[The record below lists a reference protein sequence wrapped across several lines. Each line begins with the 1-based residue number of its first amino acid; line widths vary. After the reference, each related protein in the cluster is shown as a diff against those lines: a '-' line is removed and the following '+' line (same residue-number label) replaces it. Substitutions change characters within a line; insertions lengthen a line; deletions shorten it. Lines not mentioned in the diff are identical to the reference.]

1 MSQGGSPAGGSLFQQ
16 MYSVQQQQLQQQQQ
30 MAQQQGYGDPSIPPP
45 SLPSSPPQQQ
55 QQQQQQYAGAQGGAY
70 GQGSYA
76 PPPPSAYGGFN
87 AYPPQQQQMPPPQYN
102 TYAQAPPPP
111 PPPMFQPPVQDD
123 DYYKGFHDGVVRPS
137 GPVWGNAVSWLV
149 PLVVNV
155 AFFVGP
161 VWYFRRRYMQ
171 AMSGAAGSAAGGKGG
186 AASNPMSGLMD
197 MMNPMKSKNFRTE
210 VKGTSF
216 KDVIGIPEAKE
227 DLKQYVDFLKEPAKF
242 TRLGARLPKGCLLTG
257 QPGTGKT
264 LLARA
269 VAGEASTPFFSCS
282 GADFIEIFG
291 GSGPKRVRELFEE
304 AKKAAPCVVFIDEID
319 AIGSRNQGGRSMG
332 GGGSSEENRTI
343 NQLLAELDGLTSKEA
358 IVVIAA
364 TNYPE
369 AIDKAL
375 LREGR
380 FDRKVNIPMPDQKA
394 RCELFEFYLNRV
406 ITGDPNCKPKVQVF
420 KTRAEGEKANSGN
433 SGNSGN
439 SSNSS
444 SGAGEASKSS
454 PSNAGAA
461 PDTTTK
467 TLVSEDAAPES
478 IKVIPGVSNKDYAA
492 VLSDR
497 TPGVSPAQISTIVNE
512 GALNAAM
519 NGKDVV
525 PLDVLQDSIDDVLI
539 GKKHRQR
546 MSATSLHRTAYHEV
560 GHCIMA
566 WVNPLQKDVIK
577 LSIIPRGRAGGYT
590 QQVQDEAMEP
600 HTDEF
605 LFSQL
610 CVLMGGRAAER
621 IFEKDISIGAM
632 DDLQRATRLAME
644 KLLKYG
650 MSKTIGQLAF
660 KPNDKNDGRA
670 WMTWSENLH
679 AKVEAEARALVEA
692 AYVHT
697 EKTLLAHKEQHQKL
711 AELLLS
717 KKELDKADIT
727 GVLGTRP
734 VAKA

>member
-1 MSQGGSPAGGSLFQQ
+1 MNQNGTGAGASLFQQ
-16 MYSVQQQQLQQQQQ
+16 MYSLQQQQQ
-30 MAQQQGYGDPSIPPP
+30 QLLQMPDQQPYGGQFPAPPA
-45 SLPSSPPQQQ
+45 PPQQQ
-55 QQQQQQYAGAQGGAY
+55 RSHQSGANVQSVYA
-70 GQGSYA
+70 A
-76 PPPPSAYGGFN
+76 PQPSVTVQPATFTGYN
-87 AYPPQQQQMPPPQYN
+87 YPPQQIVPPQYN
-102 TYAQAPPPP
+102 SYTPQVPASIPSVYQT
-111 PPPMFQPPVQDD
+111 PVKDD

-137 GPVWGNAVSWLV
+137 GPVWGNAVSWVV
-149 PLVVNV
+149 PLAVNL

-161 VWYFRRRYMQ
+161 IWYFRRKYMH
-171 AMSGAAGSAAGGKGG
+171 AMAGASGAAAASGGKSGGG
-186 AASNPMSGLMD
+186 ASSNMMSGLMD
-197 MMNPMKSKNFRTE
+197 MMNPMKPKNFRTE
-210 VKGTSF
+210 VKGTTF

-269 VAGEASTPFFSCS
+269 VAGEANTPFFSCS

-291 GSGPKRVRELFEE
+291 GSGPKRVRELFQE
-304 AKKAAPCVVFIDEID
+304 ARKAAPCVVFIDEID

-343 NQLLAELDGLTSKEA
+343 NQLLAELDGLSSKEA

-380 FDRKVNIPMPDQKA
+380 FDRKVNIPMPDRQA
-394 RCELFEFYLNRV
+394 RCELFEFYLNRI
-406 ITGDPNCKPKVQVF
+406 ITGDPNCKPKVQFF
-420 KTRAEGEKANSGN
+420 KTRKEAETA
-433 SGNSGN
+433 
-439 SSNSS
+439 S
-444 SGAGEASKSS
+444 SGTTQVSTPANLPSKEMTD
-454 PSNAGAA
+454 AE
-461 PDTTTK
+461 TK
-467 TLVSEDAAPES
+467 TLVTEDAKPET
-478 IKVIPGVSNKDYAA
+478 IKVIPGVSNKEYAA
-492 VLSDR
+492 ILSDR

-512 GALNAAM
+512 GALSAAM
-519 NGKDVV
+519 SGKEVV
-525 PLDVLQDSIDDVLI
+525 PLEVLQDSIDDVLI

-546 MSATSLHRTAYHEV
+546 MSDKSLHRTAYHEV

-566 WVNPLQKDVIK
+566 WTNPLQKDIIK

-600 HTDEF
+600 QTEEF

-679 AKVEAEARALVEA
+679 AKVEAEARALVES

-697 EKTLLAHKEQHQKL
+697 EKTLLAHKDKHQKL
-711 AELLLS
+711 AELLLG
-717 KKELDKADIT
+717 KKELDKVDIASI
-727 GVLGTRP
+727 LGARP
-734 VAKA
+734 VLKA

>member
-1 MSQGGSPAGGSLFQQ
+1 MNPNGTPAGGSLFQQ
-16 MYSVQQQQLQQQQQ
+16 MYSAQQQQAYGDHPSQPLPPPLQQQQGN
-30 MAQQQGYGDPSIPPP
+30 QGAAYLQHPYAA
-45 SLPSSPPQQQ
+45 PQQNVATPSWTH
-55 QQQQQQYAGAQGGAY
+55 AGH
-70 GQGSYA
+70 SYQ
-76 PPPPSAYGGFN
+76 P
-87 AYPPQQQQMPPPQYN
+87 QQMPVPQYSN
-102 TYAQAPPPP
+102 YAQQKPVPVPLVY
-111 PPPMFQPPVQDD
+111 QPSVQDD

-137 GPVWGNAVSWLV
+137 GPVWGSVVSWIV

-161 VWYFRRRYMQ
+161 IWYFRRKYMQ
-171 AMSGAAGSAAGGKGG
+171 AMESTTNSASALGGKGG
-186 AASNPMSGLMD
+186 TGGSSSMMSGLMD
-197 MMNPMKSKNFRTE
+197 MMNPMKPKNFRTE
-210 VKGTSF
+210 VRGTTF

-227 DLKQYVDFLKEPAKF
+227 DLKQYVDFLKDPAKF

-332 GGGSSEENRTI
+332 GGSSEENRTI

-369 AIDKAL
+369 AVDKAL

-380 FDRKVNIPMPDQKA
+380 FDRKVNIPMPDHKA
-394 RCELFEFYLNRV
+394 RCELFEFYLNRI

-420 KTRAEGEKANSGN
+420 KTRQQAEVGG
-433 SGNSGN
+433 
-439 SSNSS
+439 
-444 SGAGEASKSS
+444 SGAASASHSS
-454 PSNAGAA
+454 TSVTSEEVN
-461 PDTTTK
+461 TERK
-467 TLVSEDAAPES
+467 TLVTEDAKPES
-478 IKVIPGVSNKDYAA
+478 LKVIPGVSNKDYAV
-492 VLSDR
+492 VLSER
-497 TPGVSPAQISTIVNE
+497 TPGVSPAQISTVVNE

-525 PLDVLQDSIDDVLI
+525 PLEVLQDSIDDVLI

-546 MSATSLHRTAYHEV
+546 MSDTALHRTAYHEV

-566 WVNPLQKDVIK
+566 WTNPLQKDVIK

-600 HTDEF
+600 QTDEF

-621 IFEKDISIGAM
+621 IFERDISIGAM

-679 AKVEAEARALVEA
+679 AKVEAEARALVES

-711 AELLLS
+711 AELLLG
-717 KKELDKADIT
+717 KKELNKADIAS
-727 GVLGTRP
+727 VLGARP
-734 VAKA
+734 VLRA

>member
-1 MSQGGSPAGGSLFQQ
+1 MNQNDASPGGSLFQQ
-16 MYSVQQQQLQQQQQ
+16 MYSVQQQQ
-30 MAQQQGYGDPSIPPP
+30 
-45 SLPSSPPQQQ
+45 
-55 QQQQQQYAGAQGGAY
+55 
-70 GQGSYA
+70 
-76 PPPPSAYGGFN
+76 
-87 AYPPQQQQMPPPQYN
+87 QQMPPQQAYGGQLSLQPPPIPQQQKSGQGGGYAQN
-102 TYAQAPPPP
+102 PYTVPGEGIGAPPSTYAGYNYQ
-111 PPPMFQPPVQDD
+111 PPPMIPQQYSYTAQQLHQEPVRMPPVYQPTVQDD

-137 GPVWGNAVSWLV
+137 GPVWGSAVSWIV

-161 VWYFRRRYMQ
+161 IWYFRRKYMH
-171 AMSGAAGSAAGGKGG
+171 AMASATGSTAASGGKGG
-186 AASNPMSGLMD
+186 AGASSNMMSGLMD
-197 MMNPMKSKNFRTE
+197 MMNPMKPKNFRTE
-210 VKGTSF
+210 VKGTTF

-227 DLKQYVDFLKEPAKF
+227 ELKQYVDFLKEPAKF

-380 FDRKVNIPMPDQKA
+380 FDRKVTIPMPDHKA
-394 RCELFEFYLNRV
+394 RCELFEFYLNRI

-420 KTRAEGEKANSGN
+420 KTRNEVEAGGSGAAQA
-433 SGNSGN
+433 
-439 SSNSS
+439 SS
-444 SGAGEASKSS
+444 SASLASS
-454 PSNAGAA
+454 EKVA
-461 PDTTTK
+461 TETK
-467 TLVSEDAAPES
+467 ALVTEDAKPES
-478 IKVIPGVSNKDYAA
+478 IMVIPGVSNKEYAI

-525 PLDVLQDSIDDVLI
+525 PLEVLQDSIDDVLI

-546 MSATSLHRTAYHEV
+546 MSNASLHRTAYHEV

-566 WVNPLQKDVIK
+566 WTNPLQKDVIK

-600 HTDEF
+600 QTDEF

-679 AKVEAEARALVEA
+679 AKVEAEARALVES

-697 EKTLLAHKEQHQKL
+697 EKTLLAHKDKHQKL
-711 AELLLS
+711 AELLLG

-727 GVLGTRP
+727 SILGARP
-734 VAKA
+734 VLKA

>member
-1 MSQGGSPAGGSLFQQ
+1 MQPNGAPHGGSLFQQ
-16 MYSVQQQQLQQQQQ
+16 MYN
-30 MAQQQGYGDPSIPPP
+30 A
-45 SLPSSPPQQQ
+45 QQQ
-55 QQQQQQYAGAQGGAY
+55 QQQQQQQQGQPYAVGGY
-70 GQGSYA
+70 QQ
-76 PPPPSAYGGFN
+76 
-87 AYPPQQQQMPPPQYN
+87 PQQQQPMPQYGAPNPANYNTYQPQQPMPQYN
-102 TYAQAPPPP
+102 IYTPPPLAP
-111 PPPMFQPPVQDD
+111 APAPVYQPLVMDD

-137 GPVWGNAVSWLV
+137 GPIWGNAVSWII
-149 PLVVNV
+149 PLMVNV

-161 VWYFRRRYMQ
+161 IWYFRRKYMQ
-171 AMSGAAGSAAGGKGG
+171 AMGSTAASAAASGGKKGG
-186 AASNPMSGLMD
+186 ASSGAMGSLMD
-197 MMNPMKSKNFRTE
+197 MMNPMKAKNFRTE
-210 VKGTSF
+210 VKGTTF

-394 RCELFEFYLNRV
+394 RCELFEFYLNRI

-420 KTRAEGEKANSGN
+420 KTRKEGESGGSSHHEN
-433 SGNSGN
+433 NKSG
-439 SSNSS
+439 
-444 SGAGEASKSS
+444 
-454 PSNAGAA
+454 SNAK
-461 PDTTTK
+461 DDENREVK
-467 TLVSEDAAPES
+467 MLVVEDAKPET
-478 IKVIPGVSNKDYAA
+478 IKVIPGVSNQEYAK
-492 VLSDR
+492 VLADR

-519 NGKDVV
+519 DGKEVV
-525 PLDVLQDSIDDVLI
+525 PLNVLQDSIDDVLI

-546 MSATSLHRTAYHEV
+546 MSDVALHRTAYHEV

-566 WVNPLQKDVIK
+566 WTNPLQKDVIK

-610 CVLMGGRAAER
+610 CVLMGGRAAEH

-679 AKVEAEARALVEA
+679 AKVEAEARELVEA
-692 AYVHT
+692 AYLHT
-697 EKTLLAHKEQHQKL
+697 EKTLLAHKELHVKL

-717 KKELDKADIT
+717 KKELNQEDIT
-727 GVLGTRP
+727 SILGARP
-734 VAKA
+734 VLTAADSNRA

>member
-1 MSQGGSPAGGSLFQQ
+1 MQPNGAPHGGSLFQQ
-16 MYSVQQQQLQQQQQ
+16 MYN
-30 MAQQQGYGDPSIPPP
+30 A
-45 SLPSSPPQQQ
+45 QQQ
-55 QQQQQQYAGAQGGAY
+55 QQQQQQGQPYAVGGY
-70 GQGSYA
+70 QQ
-76 PPPPSAYGGFN
+76 
-87 AYPPQQQQMPPPQYN
+87 PQQQQPMPQYGAPNPANYNTYQPQQPMPQYN
-102 TYAQAPPPP
+102 IYTPPPLAP
-111 PPPMFQPPVQDD
+111 APAPVYQPLVMDD

-137 GPVWGNAVSWLV
+137 GPIWGNAVSWII
-149 PLVVNV
+149 PLMVNV

-161 VWYFRRRYMQ
+161 IWYFRRKYMQ
-171 AMSGAAGSAAGGKGG
+171 AMGSTAASAAASGGKKGG
-186 AASNPMSGLMD
+186 ASSGAMGSLMD
-197 MMNPMKSKNFRTE
+197 MMNPMKAKNFRTE
-210 VKGTSF
+210 VKGTTF

-394 RCELFEFYLNRV
+394 RCELFEFYLNRI

-420 KTRAEGEKANSGN
+420 KTRKEGESGGSSHHEN
-433 SGNSGN
+433 NKSG
-439 SSNSS
+439 
-444 SGAGEASKSS
+444 
-454 PSNAGAA
+454 SNAK
-461 PDTTTK
+461 DDENREVK
-467 TLVSEDAAPES
+467 MLVVEDAKPET
-478 IKVIPGVSNKDYAA
+478 IKVIPGVSNQEYAK
-492 VLSDR
+492 VLADR

-519 NGKDVV
+519 DGKEVV
-525 PLDVLQDSIDDVLI
+525 PLNVLQDSIDDVLI

-546 MSATSLHRTAYHEV
+546 MSDVALHRTAYHEV

-566 WVNPLQKDVIK
+566 WTNPLQKDVIK

-610 CVLMGGRAAER
+610 CVLMGGRAAEH

-679 AKVEAEARALVEA
+679 AKVEAEARELVEA
-692 AYVHT
+692 AYLHT
-697 EKTLLAHKEQHQKL
+697 EKTLLAHKELHVKL

-717 KKELDKADIT
+717 KKELNQEDIT
-727 GVLGTRP
+727 SILGARP
-734 VAKA
+734 VLTAADSNRA